1 MISALRQ
8 KESSPFAISNIRR
21 FIAFRVLF
29 NSRFYYP
36 VFTILF
42 LDFGLSVAQFAVL
55 NAAWAA
61 TIVLL
66 EVPSGAL
73 ADVIGRKRLLVFATS
88 VMVVEIGII
97 AFVPLMNPGVI
108 FYVFL
113 VNRILSGL
121 AEAAA
126 SGADEAIAYDSLKAR
141 NMESQWGRVLDHM
154 MRYRAVGFIF
164 AMTIGGAVYDPNLM
178 ETLCRMVGFDV
189 HLSQEITMRFP
200 LYLTFIMSL
209 FALWSTLG
217 MEEIC
222 FSDAL
227 NQASDP
233 PKSYGLHGEK
243 DLSSGNK
250 GVQSPAPVNGHDP
263 VPADTWTWIQNLK
276 KAFAATFMAGGWILK
291 NPFVLSVML
300 FGMVF
305 DGVIRMTITLSSQYY
320 RLVDIPESLFGIIGS
335 LLALLGMVIPRVA
348 LAIVEKRSH
357 HTALVVTTLLAFS
370 GLWGMNFFWP
380 YYGLVPAVLT
390 SCAMYFTGFFASYYI
405 NRETDSRRRA
415 TVLSFKGLVYNIS
428 YGVLGIL
435 YALVLKFERTGL
447 EKTILDIQQLEIQ
460 VFKDAFVSFPLLFMA
475 GMGVMG
481 VLSYE
486 IFQKNRTI

>member
-8 KESSPFAISNIRR
+8 KDPSPFAISNIRR

-73 ADVIGRKRLLVFATS
+73 ADVIGRKQLLVFATS

-108 FYVFL
+108 FSVFL
-113 VNRILSGL
+113 VNRILSGV

-164 AMTIGGAVYDPNLM
+164 AMTMGGAVYDPNLM

-200 LYLTFIMSL
+200 LYLTFLMSL

-222 FSDAL
+222 FNDAL
-227 NQASDP
+227 NEVSHSPERQ
-233 PKSYGLHGEK
+233 GLNGEK
-243 DLSSGNK
+243 KSSSGNK
-250 GVQSPAPVNGHDP
+250 GVLSPAPLKTDESVP
-263 VPADTWTWIQNLK
+263 VHTWIQNLK

-380 YYGLVPAVLT
+380 YYGLLPAVLA

-428 YGVLGIL
+428 YGVLGVL

-447 EKTILDIQQLEIQ
+447 EKIIPDTQQLEIQ

-475 GMGVMG
+475 GMGVVG
-481 VLSYE
+481 IFSYVM
-486 IFQKNRTI
+486 FKKLRT

>member
-8 KESSPFAISNIRR
+8 KAPSPFAISNIRR

-73 ADVIGRKRLLVFATS
+73 ADVIGRKQLLVFATS

-108 FYVFL
+108 FSVFL

-164 AMTIGGAVYDPNLM
+164 AMTMGGAVYDPNLM

-189 HLSQEITMRFP
+189 HLSQETTMRFP
-200 LYLTFIMSL
+200 LYLTFAMSL

-217 MEEIC
+217 MEEIH
-222 FSDAL
+222 FNDAL
-227 NQASDP
+227 NEASDSP
-233 PKSYGLHGEK
+233 GREGDCGEK
-243 DLSSGNK
+243 APFSGK
-250 GVQSPAPVNGHDP
+250 TQDPSPEKAHDSVPAP
-263 VPADTWTWIQNLK
+263 TWIQNLN

-357 HTALVVTTLLAFS
+357 HTALVVTTMLTFF

-380 YYGLVPAVLT
+380 YYGLVPAVLA

-435 YALVLKFERTGL
+435 YALVLNFERTGL
-447 EKTILDIQQLEIQ
+447 EKTILDTQQLDIQ

-481 VLSYE
+481 IASYVM
-486 IFQKNRTI
+486 FKKLRA

>member
-1 MISALRQ
+1 MISLLRQ
-8 KESSPFAISNIRR
+8 KEPSPFAISNIRR

-73 ADVIGRKRLLVFATS
+73 ADIIGRKRLLVFATS

-97 AFVPLMNPGVI
+97 AFVPRMNPGLI
-108 FYVFL
+108 FSVFL
-113 VNRILSGL
+113 VNRILSGV

-178 ETLCRMVGFDV
+178 ESLCSMVGGDV

-200 LYLTFIMSL
+200 LYLTFVMSL

-222 FSDAL
+222 FNDPLNEAASDAPDRQGR
-227 NQASDP
+227 N
-233 PKSYGLHGEK
+233 GEK
-243 DLSSGNK
+243 KPSSGNK
-250 GVQSPAPVNGHDP
+250 GVLSPAPLKADASVP
-263 VPADTWTWIQNLK
+263 VHTWIQNLK
-276 KAFAATFMAGGWILK
+276 KAFVATFMAGGWILK

-348 LAIVEKRSH
+348 LAIAENKSH
-357 HTALVVTTLLAFS
+357 HTALVVTMLLAFF

-405 NRETDSRRRA
+405 NRETDSKRRA

-447 EKTILDIQQLEIQ
+447 EKTIPDTQQLEIQ

-475 GMGVMG
+475 GIGVMG
-481 VLSYE
+481 IASYVM
-486 IFQKNRTI
+486 FKKLRT

>member
-1 MISALRQ
+1 MISLLRQ
-8 KESSPFAISNIRR
+8 KEPSPFAISNIRR

-88 VMVVEIGII
+88 MMVVEIGII
-97 AFVPLMNPGVI
+97 AFVPRMNPGVI
-108 FYVFL
+108 FSVFL
-113 VNRILSGL
+113 VNRILSGV

-126 SGADEAIAYDSLKAR
+126 SGADEAIAYDSLKVR

-200 LYLTFIMSL
+200 LYLTFVMSL

-222 FSDAL
+222 FNDAL
-227 NQASDP
+227 NEASDSP
-233 PKSYGLHGEK
+233 GSGEGDGEK
-243 DLSSGNK
+243 EPFSGK
-250 GVQSPAPVNGHDP
+250 TQDPSPAKSHDF
-263 VPADTWTWIQNLK
+263 VPAFTWIQNLK
-276 KAFAATFMAGGWILK
+276 NAFAATFMAGGWILK

-357 HTALVVTTLLAFS
+357 HTALVVTTVLAFS

-405 NRETDSRRRA
+405 NRETDSKRRA

-435 YALVLKFERTGL
+435 YALVLKFQRIGL
-447 EKTILDIQQLEIQ
+447 EKIIPDTQQLEIQ
-460 VFKDAFVSFPLLFMA
+460 VFKEAFVSFPLLFMV

-481 VLSYE
+481 IASYVM
-486 IFQKNRTI
+486 FKKSRT

>member
-164 AMTIGGAVYDPNLM
+164 AMTMGGAVYDPNLM

-200 LYLTFIMSL
+200 LYLTFVMSL

-217 MEEIC
+217 MEEVS
-222 FSDAL
+222 FNDAL
-227 NQASDP
+227 NEASDSP
-233 PKSYGLHGEK
+233 AREMDDGEK
-243 DLSSGNK
+243 EPSSGK
-250 GVQSPAPVNGHDP
+250 TQDPSPEKHHHSVP
-263 VPADTWTWIQNLK
+263 VPTWIQNLK

-447 EKTILDIQQLEIQ
+447 EKTIPDTQQLEIQ
-460 VFKDAFVSFPLLFMA
+460 VFKEAFVSFPLLFMA
-475 GMGVMG
+475 GMGGMG
-481 VLSYE
+481 VFSYV
-486 IFQKNRTI
+486 IFQRNRTA